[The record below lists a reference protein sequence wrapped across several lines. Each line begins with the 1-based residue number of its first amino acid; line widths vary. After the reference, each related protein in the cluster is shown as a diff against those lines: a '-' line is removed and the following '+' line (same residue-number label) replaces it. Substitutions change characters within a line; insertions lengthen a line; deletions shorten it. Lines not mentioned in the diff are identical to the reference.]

1 MIYQTHTDEDIFN
14 RNKLKIVAFND
25 TSDTSEKDQFLT
37 LNYKSLEKYE
47 VIDDK
52 LQNVKYAN
60 CEFFH
65 INGIYQ

>member
-37 LNYKSLEKYE
+37 LNYKDLYKYD

-52 LQNVKYAN
+52 LQNY
-60 CEFFH
+60 
-65 INGIYQ
+65 